1 MGYNIKQ
8 KPVGKLDFSKMK
20 TNTIVNK
27 IVAREFMQDYKEK
40 IRELRQRLYSLMRLR
55 HETDWSFH
63 GWINEL
69 YVVDQLQD
77 VSVRANRGVTDG
89 VV

>member
-55 HETDWSFH
+55 HETD
-63 GWINEL
+63 
-69 YVVDQLQD
+69 
-77 VSVRANRGVTDG
+77 
-89 VV
+89 

>member
-1 MGYNIKQ
+1 MK
-8 KPVGKLDFSKMK
+8 KFDFSKMK

-55 HETDWSFH
+55 HETD
-63 GWINEL
+63 
-69 YVVDQLQD
+69 
-77 VSVRANRGVTDG
+77 
-89 VV
+89 